1 MNCERCKKYEDCK
14 NGSGLTWPCGAY
26 TSKNEVNCLKCHY
39 CHPDNGNCTI
49 VGGFCTSILAAYCP
63 LIPELRT
70 RAEAAETEVKKAEQ
84 CIEKIKTFL
93 TLGRDTLVWNT
104 IIEWEKN
111 KN

>member
-1 MNCERCKKYEDCK
+1 MNCEKWEKYEDCK

-26 TSKNEVNCLKCHY
+26 VPKNEVNCLKCHY

-49 VGGFCTSILAAYCP
+49 AGGFCIAILAAHCP

-70 RAEAAETEVKKAEQ
+70 RAEAAEQ

-93 TLGRDTLVWNT
+93 AFGRDTLAWDAIN
-104 IIEWEKN
+104 EWEKN